1 MKKGGRKILILL
13 VVVIA
18 IGAIVVLN
26 MNQKKEKPLAV
37 QTEKVNRQTIV
48 QTVNASGSLQPVSQ
62 VKISANVSARII
74 NITIMEGDIV
84 KKGDL
89 LVDLD
94 RTQYEAAYEKAVST
108 VQSSKA
114 NRKKVASELKRAKA
128 LYKGNLAS
136 EADMETAEAQMEL
149 AESQVVQA
157 EAALKQAQDDLDKTR
172 ITAPMDGIVTSVKKE
187 VGEIALGSVFQE
199 DVILII
205 SDMSNVQVEVDVDET
220 DVVNVEIGDTARI
233 ELDAIPN
240 TKYTGTVSEIAHSA
254 TTTGAGTQEQVT
266 NFLVK
271 IAVLGQDPRFRP
283 GMSSTVDII
292 TDTKEDA
299 VAVPIQA
306 LTARPPVVKPME
318 GETDNHQK
326 PGGFTPATV
335 PFGQMKTVE
344 VVFVVKTPE
353 ISDTTK
359 TKGLFKKSAN
369 PLAEQRT
376 VKIGISSDTHFE
388 ILEGLDESE
397 EIVVGPYK
405 VISKDIK
412 DGSTL
417 KITNKKE
424 EKGAK

>member
-1 MKKGGRKILILL
+1 MKKGGRKITILL

-266 NFLVK
+266 NFLVR

-283 GMSSTVDII
+283 GMSSTVAII
-292 TDTKEDA
+292 TDTREDA
-299 VAVPIQA
+299 VAAPIQA
-306 LTARPPVVKPME
+306 LTARPPVVKPTE

-335 PFGQMKTVE
+335 PFG
-344 VVFVVKTPE
+344 
-353 ISDTTK
+353 
-359 TKGLFKKSAN
+359 
-369 PLAEQRT
+369 
-376 VKIGISSDTHFE
+376 
-388 ILEGLDESE
+388 
-397 EIVVGPYK
+397 
-405 VISKDIK
+405 
-412 DGSTL
+412 
-417 KITNKKE
+417 
-424 EKGAK
+424 